1 MSVINTMLKDLER
14 RGVECTDSDD
24 KILGGLSTSHN
35 AAFDEE
41 PSHNIYLIGLLGIIA
56 ILSIIFAVYYLSPYQ
71 LITVAQKNPE
81 AVSSAIVHSEPKLRT
96 DDQPPTLATQ
106 SKAEMSDTT
115 SVAVVVPA
123 STTEKQAV
131 ATNQNP
137 STQSLPPP
145 SATTLAQHPASL
157 TVKPVEPKKPIPQ
170 AMTVNKQSTRPAPRA
185 AQIMAENA
193 HEQEDLSAE
202 TSPVVSKQQRDF
214 TPEEKSRQ
222 AYATAL
228 TSYKQGNKQQAKA
241 MLTTALNFSAGNAD
255 ASRLLTI
262 IYLEDG
268 RADLAAEAIEKGLA
282 MHADDQTLLRLYL
295 QTLVQQGNYQAA
307 VTVMEQRLRLTSPED
322 LAYLAGLYQKNN
334 DHLSAVK
341 LYAQALQLIPSKS
354 IWWMGQGISFE
365 VIGQYK
371 EALQSYEKSISTG
384 QLSSKLFEY
393 TLQRIN
399 DIKQHNAA
407 SLS

>member
-14 RGVECTDSDD
+14 RGVACAGSDD
-24 KILGGLSTSHN
+24 KILGGLSASHN

-41 PSHNIYLIGLLGIIA
+41 PSHNIYLIGLLGVIA
-56 ILSIIFAVYYLSPYQ
+56 ILGIIFAAYYLSPYQ
-71 LITVAQKNPE
+71 LIAVAPKKPE
-81 AVSSAIVHSEPKLRT
+81 TLSDAMVRPEPEPRADYK
-96 DDQPPTLATQ
+96 PPTLATQ
-106 SKAEMSDTT
+106 SETQMAETT
-115 SVAVVVPA
+115 PVAAPA
-123 STTEKQAV
+123 TAKPTV
-131 ATNQNP
+131 AASQNP
-137 STQSLPPP
+137 STQALPPP
-145 SATTLAQHPASL
+145 SSTTLAQHPSSHA
-157 TVKPVEPKKPIPQ
+157 VKRAEVKKPIPQ
-170 AMTVNKQSTRPAPRA
+170 AATVNKKSTRPAPRA
-185 AQIMAENA
+185 AQTVAEDA
-193 HEQEDLSAE
+193 HEQDDLSVE
-202 TSPVVSKQQRDF
+202 TSSVVSKQQRDF
-214 TPEEKSRQ
+214 TPEEKSHQ

-228 TSYKQGNKQQAKA
+228 TLYKQGRKQQAKA
-241 MLTTALNFSAGNAD
+241 MLTTALAFSAGNAD

-295 QTLVQQGNYQAA
+295 QTLVQQGNYQGA
-307 VTVMEQRLRLTSPED
+307 VTVMEQRLRLTTPED

-334 DHLSAVK
+334 DHLNAVK

-365 VIGQYK
+365 VIGRYK
-371 EALQSYEKSISTG
+371 EALQAYEKSMSTG
-384 QLSSKLFEY
+384 QLSSQLFEY

>member
-14 RGVECTDSDD
+14 RGVECAGSDD

-41 PSHNIYLIGLLGIIA
+41 PSHNIYLLGLLGMTT
-56 ILSIIFAVYYLSPYQ
+56 ILSIIIAAYYLSPYQ
-71 LITVAQKNPE
+71 LIAVAQQKPE
-81 AVSSAIVHSEPKLRT
+81 APSDAMVRSEPEPRA
-96 DDQPPTLATQ
+96 DDEPPTLATQ
-106 SKAEMSDTT
+106 PEAEMAETT
-115 SVAVVVPA
+115 SVAA
-123 STTEKQAV
+123 STTKNPTVV
-131 ATNQNP
+131 ANQNP
-137 STQSLPPP
+137 STQSLPQP
-145 SATTLAQHPASL
+145 SSTTLAQHPTSL
-157 TVKPVEPKKPIPQ
+157 AVKPVEPKKPIPQ
-170 AMTVNKQSTRPAPRA
+170 VATVNNKSARPAPRT
-185 AQIMAENA
+185 AQIVAENA
-193 HEQEDLSAE
+193 HEQDDLSVE
-202 TSPVVSKQQRDF
+202 TSSAVSKQQRDF

-228 TSYKQGNKQQAKA
+228 TLYKQDRKQQAKA
-241 MLTTALNFSAGNAD
+241 KLTTALDFSAGNAD

-262 IYLEDG
+262 IYLEAG

-307 VTVMEQRLRLTSPED
+307 VTVMEQRLRLTTPED

-334 DHLSAVK
+334 NHLNAVK

-365 VIGQYK
+365 VIGRYK
-371 EALQSYEKSISTG
+371 EALQSYEKAMSTG
-384 QLSSKLFEY
+384 QLSSQLFEY